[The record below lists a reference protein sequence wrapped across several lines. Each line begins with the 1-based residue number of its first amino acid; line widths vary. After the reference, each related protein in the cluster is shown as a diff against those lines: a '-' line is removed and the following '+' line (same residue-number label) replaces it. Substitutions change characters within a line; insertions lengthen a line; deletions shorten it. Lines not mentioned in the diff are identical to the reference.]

1 MTMATIALKRS
12 TTKVRSC
19 YAFCKS
25 CASVP
30 ITSLNQ
36 TDHMASS
43 TRGED
48 VPNLLPLVTR
58 EDKIGLS

>member
-1 MTMATIALKRS
+1 MTIVTIALKRS
-12 TTKVRSC
+12 TTKVRSR

-48 VPNLLPLVTR
+48 VSNLLPLVTR